1 MIDGINH
8 YNLRADEETIEVLKD
23 FYIEIVGLKLG
34 HRPPFRNG
42 GYWLYANQKDVLH
55 LSFSKNGIVNEL
67 NVNST
72 FDHMAFTCQ
81 DENMYIDLLTKKN
94 IKFSIRE
101 IPEIGTRQIFF
112 KDPAG
117 NGIELIFPDNGEFND

>member
-1 MIDGINH
+1 MIVGINH
-8 YNLRADEETIEVLKD
+8 YNLRADEKTIEALKE

-34 HRPPFRNG
+34 HRPPFKNG

-72 FDHMAFTCQ
+72 LDHIAFTCQ
-81 DENMYIDLLTKKN
+81 NENMHIDLLTKKN

-101 IPEIGTRQIFF
+101 VPEIGTRQIFF

-117 NGIELIFPDNGEFND
+117 NGIELIFPNI